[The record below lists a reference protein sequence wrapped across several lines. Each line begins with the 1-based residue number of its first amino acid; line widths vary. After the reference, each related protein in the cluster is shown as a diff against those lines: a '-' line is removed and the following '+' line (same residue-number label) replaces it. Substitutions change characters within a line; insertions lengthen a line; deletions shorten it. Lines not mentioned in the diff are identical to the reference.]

1 MSSACANSCASP
13 ETFAATEAVD
23 SYWAQVAEVLV
34 GHSTALRTGE
44 RVMIAMGGPECA
56 PLTRALYEACIK
68 VGALPQ
74 VQYLSGEL
82 RRALLLHGDERQLA
96 WTPEIEAYG
105 MDWADVYFGLRG
117 GGPREMD
124 GEVSGSAR
132 AAQQAAQGAISALRW
147 RKTRWCLVRVPDESL
162 ARQAGVDLETLQDM
176 FFAGCLL
183 DFESAGAAWRATAK
197 KLHGAQTVRILA
209 GDETDLSFSVAGRGW
224 VVCAGAI
231 NLPDGEIYT
240 APITDT
246 VSGRIH
252 FKLPASLGG
261 VVMRDIRLDWQ
272 AGALVAA
279 SASSNDDYLQRI
291 LRTDAGASRLG
302 EFAFGLNPAIDFF
315 CGDVLYDEKILG
327 TVHIA
332 LGRAYSD
339 CGGINQSRIH
349 WDLVKDFRRGGA
361 VYVDGSPVL
370 ADGKLLI

>member
-1 MSSACANSCASP
+1 MDP
-13 ETFAATEAVD
+13 R
-23 SYWAQVAEVLV
+23 WAQVADVLV
-34 GHSTALRTGE
+34 GHSTALRAGE
-44 RVMIAMGGPECA
+44 RVMIAMGGLDCA
-56 PLTRALYEACIK
+56 PLTHALYDAC
-68 VGALPQ
+68 VRAGALPQ

-117 GGPREMD
+117 GGPFNER
-124 GEVSGSAR
+124 GEISGSAR
-132 AAQQAAQGAISALRW
+132 SAQQAAQGAISALRW
-147 RKTRWCLVRVPDESL
+147 QKTRWCLVRVPDESL
-162 ARQAGVDLETLQDM
+162 ARQAGVDLKTLQDM
-176 FFAGCLL
+176 FFASCLL
-183 DFESAGAAWRATAK
+183 DYESAGAAWRATAE
-197 KLHGAQTVRILA
+197 KLRGAQTIRIQV

-224 VVCAGAI
+224 VVCAGTI

-252 FKLPASLGG
+252 FELPASLGG
-261 VVMRDIRLDWQ
+261 AVMRDIRLEWQ

-302 EFAFGLNPAIDFF
+302 EFAFGLNPGISHFS
-315 CGDVLYDEKILG
+315 GDILYDEKILG

-349 WDLVKDFRRGGA
+349 WDLVKDLRRSGA
-361 VYVDGSPVL
+361 VYVDGNPVL
-370 ADGKLLI
+370 QDGKLQI